1 MAKVI
6 DLLNLQPTV
15 ITRDLSNKYLLLAAP
30 YKFGKTTFMCNIPG
44 ALVLSFEPGLNAHA
58 GVYAQKISSWSEL
71 KAVCRELTKPAVQEK
86 FKCICFDTIEIAATM
101 CQDFVCARAGVQ
113 ALGDV
118 GYGKLY
124 KEYEI
129 EFGRTIRSIAM
140 LGYGCVFACHTEVK
154 TIDTGR
160 GDDSVIERL
169 QPKLDKRAFDI
180 INGLVDIIGVGVMQF
195 DEAGNQ
201 RRVLYTTE
209 TPTVRAGN
217 RFAYFPPV
225 IEFSYQA
232 VLDSLSNAIEKEGQ
246 LNKAS
251 IVDKI
256 DQTNET
262 LDYNQLRTEAQ
273 NLWVQLVGTGE
284 QANEEMARRIMKRVE
299 MIFGQAKKISEI
311 TEDQVDLLN
320 LVVLDM
326 KDLAAEK

>member
-1 MAKVI
+1 M
-6 DLLNLQPTV
+6 
-15 ITRDLSNKYLLLAAP
+15 
-30 YKFGKTTFMCNIPG
+30 
-44 ALVLSFEPGLNAHA
+44 
-58 GVYAQKISSWSEL
+58 
-71 KAVCRELTKPAVQEK
+71 
-86 FKCICFDTIEIAATM
+86 
-101 CQDFVCARAGVQ
+101 
-113 ALGDV
+113 
-118 GYGKLY
+118 
-124 KEYEI
+124 
-129 EFGRTIRSIAM
+129 
-140 LGYGCVFACHTEVK
+140 
-154 TIDTGR
+154 
-160 GDDSVIERL
+160 
-169 QPKLDKRAFDI
+169 
-180 INGLVDIIGVGVMQF
+180 
-195 DEAGNQ
+195 
-201 RRVLYTTE
+201 
-209 TPTVRAGN
+209 RAGN